1 MRQAFKNNQAYSD
14 LFAGAFSLYRNSAT
28 HEKIILNHSET
39 WHQIMIAS
47 LLLYEIDKLQKSKL
61 KDSI

>member
-1 MRQAFKNNQAYSD
+1 MRQALKENQGYSD

-28 HEKIILNHSET
+28 HEKIVLNHSEA
-39 WHQIMIAS
+39 WHQIMMSS

-61 KDSI
+61 DSI